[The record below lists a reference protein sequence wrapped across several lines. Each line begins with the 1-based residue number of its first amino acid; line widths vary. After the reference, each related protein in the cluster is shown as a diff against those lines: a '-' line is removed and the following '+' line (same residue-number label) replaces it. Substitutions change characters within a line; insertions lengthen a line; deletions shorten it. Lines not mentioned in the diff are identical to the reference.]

1 MADWKIRRR
10 HGECSRCL
18 AAFEDGQRLAS
29 LLRVD
34 EEELLVREDLCE
46 ACWKEGDSSG
56 YLFWWFTHHHA
67 ARARTVQLDLP
78 SIERLFLELE
88 GREEHSLRELRYL
101 LCLLLMRK
109 KRVKLVRVLRGKEGE
124 RLVLRRPRRQE
135 ELVVHVFEF
144 SPEKLDELRA
154 RLQEVLDGAGPL
166 EEEDGSGPDAG
177 AEDER
182 DAGAE
187 VVAAEGAWPEQEGE
201 ELGDGVPVPEAGAGE
216 GTSAAPVEGPRAED
230 GTRSAEADAVA
241 DEEAHAAT

>member
-46 ACWKEGDSSG
+46 VCWKEGDSSG

-88 GREEHSLRELRYL
+88 GREERSLRELRYL

-166 EEEDGSGPDAG
+166 EEEDGSGPEG
-177 AEDER
+177 PTEEER
-182 DAGAE
+182 DAAAEAVAGAAPE
-187 VVAAEGAWPEQEGE
+187 SAGDDLAEGAPELEAAAA
-201 ELGDGVPVPEAGAGE
+201 GDA
-216 GTSAAPVEGPRAED
+216 SAASVEGPRAED